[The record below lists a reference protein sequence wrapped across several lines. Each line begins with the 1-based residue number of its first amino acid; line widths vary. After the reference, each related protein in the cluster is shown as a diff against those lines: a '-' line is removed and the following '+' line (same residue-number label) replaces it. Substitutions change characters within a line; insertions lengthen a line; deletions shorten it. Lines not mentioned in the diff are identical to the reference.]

1 MPENVNTSAL
11 SIGDFESIE
20 ADDNRQTMIKVDH
33 VSMIFNMASEQLNSL
48 KEYAIKIARRELFFE
63 GFTALDDISF
73 EVKKGDVFG
82 IIGTNGSGKST
93 LLKIIAGVLEPTEGA
108 CEINGNIA
116 PLIELGA
123 GFDTEL
129 SARENIYLN
138 GALLGYSKKFI
149 DDHFDEIVEFAE
161 IEKFLDMPL
170 KNYSSGMVA
179 RIAFAIATVIVPEIL
194 VVDEVLSVGD
204 FMFQKKCE
212 DRINEL
218 IEKYGVTVL
227 IVSHSNAQIERMC
240 NKAIWIEKGHTRMM
254 GDAAT
259 VCRVYG
265 GLGGRTGSPEAEQ
278 RVFEALRN
286 AGGADQLDNLYM
298 MVAGEN
304 AASTNAKLVLR
315 GWRNTESETVVIA
328 NGTSHINAAIS
339 NALAAAYDAPVL
351 STKPDALPDAVERI
365 LYDVKPTTIITV
377 DCGAWATK
385 AFSQLESL
393 PWKPSIIA
401 FNNDGDIYELSWRIF
416 EFGQERNLW
425 KDDLALVHFNDN
437 LETLAIAPFLYEQA
451 CPLIIM
457 TESDH
462 NNRKDDLIDR
472 LSSAKRETIYII
484 GSAISKETESH
495 IQQGG
500 QQTLR
505 LAGNSASENCL
516 RICEFVFDHP
526 RPHDLSAK
534 RELCVA
540 SLSLTQW
547 PELLSCGGYAGKQRT
562 ALLLEDTSDL
572 DSIQSSLDFVR
583 ARQRAIS
590 SITSIGGSTG
600 LSELD
605 LALLSYELLPHK
617 ENDCGQ
623 EDSTPTK

>member
-11 SIGDFESIE
+11 SIGDSESIQ

-93 LLKIIAGVLEPTEGA
+93 LLKIIAGVLEPTEGS

-240 NKAIWIEKGHTRMM
+240 NKAIWIEKGHVRMS
-254 GDAAT
+254 GDAT
-259 VCRVYG
+259 MLCHMYG
-265 GLGGRTGSPEAEQ
+265 GLGGRTGTKEAEQ
-278 RVFEALRN
+278 RVFDALRETLKSSSP
-286 AGGADQLDNLYM
+286 APQFHRVY
-298 MVAGEN
+298 GEN
-304 AASTNAKLVLR
+304 SDSTNVKLALKGYR
-315 GWRNTESETVVIA
+315 DHHADTVIITS
-328 NGTSHINAAIS
+328 GTSHINAVMGNS
-339 NALAAAYDAPVL
+339 LGGALEAPVV
-351 STKPDALPDAVERI
+351 STKPDALSEAVER
-365 LYDVKPTTIITV
+365 LLFDYKPNKIFTI
-377 DCGAWATK
+377 DCGKCATRALEALDDLPWDPAIHHFANEGDVWSMSNEIFQYGFDK
-385 AFSQLESL
+385 GYWSNQAAFVRFDNNPESL
-393 PWKPSIIA
+393 VASPYLYRKACPIFVA
-401 FNNDGDIYELSWRIF
+401 FNDQNIDPARFAGFLQKSNVNEVLCFGNVPADAKCLDSVLMSNNINVRRFAAETPF
-416 EFGQERNLW
+416 E
-425 KDDLALVHFNDN
+425 
-437 LETLAIAPFLYEQA
+437 TCLAIASW
-451 CPLIIM
+451 II
-457 TESDH
+457 ESPED
-462 NNRKDDLIDR
+462 
-472 LSSAKRETIYII
+472 
-484 GSAISKETESH
+484 
-495 IQQGG
+495 
-500 QQTLR
+500 
-505 LAGNSASENCL
+505 
-516 RICEFVFDHP
+516 EFEP
-526 RPHDLSAK
+526 YN
-534 RELCVA
+534 LCIA
-540 SLSLTQW
+540 SLSLAQW
-547 PELLSCGGYAGKQRT
+547 PELLACGCYSAHHPS
-562 ALLLEDTSDL
+562 ALLLQDSTSL
-572 DSIQSSLDFVR
+572 DSIAACLDFIEEHKER
-583 ARQRAIS
+583 IS
-590 SITSIGGSTG
+590 SVLAIGNHLG
-600 LSELD
+600 
-605 LALLSYELLPHK
+605 P
-617 ENDCGQ
+617 NDGEMRILCNQ
-623 EDSTPTK
+623 LT